1 MAAPTLKEDQT
12 QAIAIGM
19 NENDHPASRPP
30 SRAWQEQHPTAPL
43 EPAAANQPA
52 DLEMLRQQIDWERL
66 HQLSN
71 YSAEFEWELL
81 QVFADDSCAYLAH
94 LKQAIA
100 LQDYGQIEQDAHHIK
115 GASANV
121 GAMSMQTAA
130 AALEQ
135 QARAKHLEDSDR
147 WIQLLETA
155 LTQLQLLVRAAPS

>member
-1 MAAPTLKEDQT
+1 MAAHTLKEDPT

-19 NENDHPASRPP
+19 NENNHPASRPN
-30 SRAWQEQHPTAPL
+30 SRAWQEQQPTIPPPTTA
-43 EPAAANQPA
+43 EQPP
-52 DLEMLRQQIDWERL
+52 DLETLRQQIDWERL

-100 LQDYGQIEQDAHHIK
+100 LKDYSQIEQDAHHIK

-147 WIQLLETA
+147 WIHLLETA
-155 LTQLQLLVRAAPS
+155 LTQLQLLVRAAPG